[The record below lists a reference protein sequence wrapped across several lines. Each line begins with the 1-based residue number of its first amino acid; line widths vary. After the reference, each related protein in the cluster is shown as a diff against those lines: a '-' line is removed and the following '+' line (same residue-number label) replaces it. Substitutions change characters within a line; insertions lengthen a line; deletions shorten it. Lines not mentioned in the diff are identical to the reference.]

1 MLIVMQF
8 DAIRD
13 DEVDEAAEE
22 RKGCLRGG
30 LQLILFLLVPLVV
43 LVALIPTLLS
53 MDGGA
58 DGTGFDQQGAEPAR
72 VSFERWSR
80 VGSVR
85 RFWRRSRSAIRSTE
99 SRCRLSVLRSTAGC
113 YVCCQSGA

>member
-1 MLIVMQF
+1 MLTVMQF

-53 MDGGA
+53 MDGGRRWVLA
-58 DGTGFDQQGAEPAR
+58 SINKAAEPAR
-72 VSFERWSR
+72 V
-80 VGSVR
+80 V
-85 RFWRRSRSAIRSTE
+85 
-99 SRCRLSVLRSTAGC
+99 
-113 YVCCQSGA
+113 